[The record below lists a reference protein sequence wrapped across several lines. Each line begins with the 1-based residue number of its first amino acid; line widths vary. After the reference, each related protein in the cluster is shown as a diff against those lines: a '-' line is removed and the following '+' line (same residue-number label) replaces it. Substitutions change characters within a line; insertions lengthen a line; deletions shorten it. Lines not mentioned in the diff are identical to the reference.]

1 MYDVIIAGGGMVGAS
16 LAVALSPLNLRIA
29 LVEAFAF
36 NSGHS
41 QPAYD
46 DRSVALSY
54 GSGLIYQELGLWSTL
69 QDHAEPIKT
78 IHVSD
83 KGFFGASRLHA
94 KQEKVPALGYV
105 IESRILGGSLY
116 AALQASNVEVMA
128 PAKVL
133 QAEQA
138 ITGSDDINST
148 GSVHIRLDNNGEK
161 QSLDTRLLI
170 VADGADSPLRRQL
183 GIDTH
188 EYHYQQSAIIA
199 NVTTAKPHNNVAYE
213 RFTRS
218 GPLALLP
225 LSRNRYSLVWTRR
238 ADETEA
244 TLQLGDTEFL
254 QQLQSAFGY
263 RQGRFIK
270 TGRRSTYPLKLVKSQ
285 QENRGRAVVIGN
297 ASHTLHPVA
306 GQGLNLAL
314 RDVAVMAEL
323 LRKAV
328 NSGADIGSADL
339 LDEYTRLRATDYQ
352 RVVNYTD
359 GLVKLFSSDIPGLG
373 HLRAGGLLAVDRIEA
388 LRKQLAKQSMGLR
401 YKRA

>member
-54 GSGLIYQELGLWSTL
+54 GSGLIYQELGLWNTL
-69 QDHAEPIKT
+69 QNHAEPIKT

-138 ITGSDDINST
+138 ITGS
-148 GSVHIRLDNNGEK
+148 VHIQLDNNGEK

-199 NVTTAKPHNNVAYE
+199 NVTTAKLHNNVAYE

-225 LSRNRYSLVWTRR
+225 LSRDRYSLVWTRR
-238 ADETEA
+238 TDETEA
-244 TLQLGDTEFL
+244 TLQLDDIEFL

-270 TGRRSTYPLKLVKSQ
+270 TGHRSAYPLKLVKSQ

>member
-69 QDHAEPIKT
+69 QDHVEPIKT

-138 ITGSDDINST
+138 TT

-170 VADGADSPLRRQL
+170 IADGADSPLRRQL

-199 NVTTAKPHNNVAYE
+199 NVTTAKLHNNVAYE

-225 LSRNRYSLVWTRR
+225 LSRDRYSLVWTRR

-244 TLQLGDTEFL
+244 TLQLDDIEFL

-270 TGRRSTYPLKLVKSQ
+270 TGHRSAYPLKLVKSQ

-373 HLRAGGLLAVDRIEA
+373 HLRAGSLLAVDRIEA